1 MKKTD
6 MTVTKDSAPV
16 RRKRRRFTWDDLEL
30 TFLSLPTVLWF
41 IAFCYI
47 PLFGIVF
54 AFKNYKVKA
63 GKGFIYSLFVHSKWV
78 GFKNF
83 QFLLRSQDLANIFR
97 NTLGYNV
104 VFLLIGV
111 TLPVA
116 LAITLAVQGFA
127 CSYIAID
134 QAKSDRVTAGIA
146 GVIGAIIFILGLNE
160 GLIIGLI
167 LCITM
172 IEDPFNIKRNREKK
186 KEAETSSE

>member
-6 MTVTKDSAPV
+6 LSVTKDSAPV

-83 QFLLRSQDLANIFR
+83 QFLLRSPDLANIFR

-116 LAITLAVQGFA
+116 LAIMISHLHSRRLAKICQ
-127 CSYIAID
+127 
-134 QAKSDRVTAGIA
+134 TA
-146 GVIGAIIFILGLNE
+146 VFLPPLPELGGHQLFRFR
-160 GLIIGLI
+160 L
-167 LCITM
+167 
-172 IEDPFNIKRNREKK
+172 
-186 KEAETSSE
+186 SVH